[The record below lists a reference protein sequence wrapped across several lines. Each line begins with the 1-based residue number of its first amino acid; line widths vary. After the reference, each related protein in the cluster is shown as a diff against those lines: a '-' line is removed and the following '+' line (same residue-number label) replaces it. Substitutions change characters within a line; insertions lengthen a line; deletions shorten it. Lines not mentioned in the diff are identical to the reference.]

1 MTSGPPLSYTHCLT
15 RSILSSCLCL
25 PGCHRQDHEDEE
37 GVEAPTAAGRGPQP
51 AVLQIQTQGSSY

>member
-1 MTSGPPLSYTHCLT
+1 MASAPPLSY
-15 RSILSSCLCL
+15 SLSDFLYFVH

-51 AVLQIQTQGSSY
+51 AVIKIQT